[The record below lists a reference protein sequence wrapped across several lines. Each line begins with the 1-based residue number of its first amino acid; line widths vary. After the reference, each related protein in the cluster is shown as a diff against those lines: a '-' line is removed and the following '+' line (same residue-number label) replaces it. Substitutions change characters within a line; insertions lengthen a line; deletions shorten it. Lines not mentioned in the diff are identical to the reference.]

1 MGKRGGSS
9 GFTSGQGGNATA
21 PAEKKES
28 LAEYKGKVDRLIN
41 GAQGAGG
48 FSQQKER
55 EFKAFLGEQ
64 PVGTKWAVTKLMT
77 DGETTVTYLIEKTAE
92 TDRGSRTEWERKHE
106 PETGTWV
113 IHEHWSE
120 GLNGRP
126 YANSSIPMSGTMLAR
141 ELHTNLYDE
150 GGEFT
155 PRARPT
161 TGPPFKSK
169 K

>member
-55 EFKAFLGEQ
+55 EFKAFLGDFYKKI
-64 PVGTKWAVTKLMT
+64 TTATIKLYQIILQNYRT
-77 DGETTVTYLIEKTAE
+77 DIYKLF
-92 TDRGSRTEWERKHE
+92 S
-106 PETGTWV
+106 PF
-113 IHEHWSE
+113 
-120 GLNGRP
+120 
-126 YANSSIPMSGTMLAR
+126 
-141 ELHTNLYDE
+141 LHKNT
-150 GGEFT
+150 
-155 PRARPT
+155 
-161 TGPPFKSK
+161 
-169 K
+169 